1 MSGTRPA
8 PADAAPRASRWLLV
22 AAFALAAAAAL
33 AAAGGAVTR
42 ARPGPAY
49 ADARR
54 AFESPPDEARA
65 MMRWWWFG
73 PAVTESQI
81 AGDLEAMKMGG
92 LGGAEIQP
100 VYPLAL
106 DTPGGARNLPFLS
119 DPFLRML
126 SFAGER
132 ASALGLRLDL
142 TLGSGWPFGGAG
154 VGVLD
159 AASRLRHERVVVPPG
174 TPRVPRPAMT
184 AGERWIGAFV
194 GPVGDTPLTA
204 SAMTPV
210 PWPDGQDAVVLPPAR
225 HARQV
230 WMFVAGRTGMQVKR
244 PAIGAEGYVLSHYDR
259 GALDRYLDRVGAPLL
274 GAFGQRRPFA
284 IFCDSLEVYDSDWS
298 PDFLDEFKRR
308 RGYDIAPLL
317 PVLAADRGEPG
328 AMAREDWGRT
338 LTELLDE
345 RFITPLAAW
354 ARQRGTKLRM
364 QGYGIPP
371 ATVSS
376 NAVVDLPEGEGH
388 HWRELTATRWA
399 SSASHL
405 FDRPVASSE
414 TWTWLHSPSFR
425 ATPLDVK
432 AEADRHFLQG
442 ITQLVGHGWPSTP
455 EGEPY
460 PGWRFYAAGVFNDR
474 NPWWIAMPDVAR
486 YLQRVSAVLRLGRP
500 GNDVALY
507 LPVHDGYARA
517 APGRMHLLDLVRER
531 LDKQVI
537 GSILD
542 SGLGFDLV
550 DDAALAVHGTIGDRQ
565 LTIGASR
572 FRAVVV
578 PAVHAMPVETL
589 AVLEQFADAGGVVIA
604 TGHAPVRPP
613 GRGQGDAHTAFGVR
627 VQALFAR
634 PDGRAVVVPDSGMAL
649 RRELANHVA
658 PPISIADEEGR
669 GADQTRAVAPEVG
682 VVERRLDGASVF
694 FVVNTSNVTRRLR
707 VRLAPRGPAEQ
718 WDPVRGVTSR
728 ATPDARGTLTVVLA
742 PYESR
747 FLVQRMGTEVDST
760 MPEGAGGAPDPAGTG
775 SPRPPDPFAEP
786 AGDAEVVGPWTV
798 RADGETWTSEGGAM
812 RGWHARP
819 SLQYFSGVATYEAT
833 IRVPPGPGRR
843 WLDFGAGAPVASHP
857 RRNGFRTWLDAPVRD
872 AAVVWVNGTLAG
884 SLWTPPYRLEVGGS
898 LRPGENTIR
907 VEVGNTAMNH
917 MAGQSPPN
925 YRLLNLRY
933 GERFA
938 PQDMD
943 QVQVLPS
950 GLLAPVRLVTEP

>member
-1 MSGTRPA
+1 MSPPVPVTPSA
-8 PADAAPRASRWLLV
+8 PGGAAPRRRRWLV
-22 AAFALAAAAAL
+22 IAAVALAATGAA
-33 AAAGGAVTR
+33 VMR
-42 ARPGPAY
+42 AQPGPAF

-54 AFESPPDEARA
+54 AFEAPPHDARV

-81 AGDLEAMKMGG
+81 AGDLEAMKVGG

-106 DTPGGARNLPFLS
+106 DTPGGVTNLPFLS
-119 DPFLRML
+119 APFLRML
-126 SFAGER
+126 SFAGQR

-159 AASRLRHERVVVPPG
+159 AASRLRRERIVVPPG

-194 GPVGDTPLTA
+194 GPDGDTPLTA
-204 SAMTPV
+204 SAMAPL

-225 HARQV
+225 QARQV
-230 WMFVAGRTGMQVKR
+230 WMFVASRTGMQVKR

-274 GAFGQRRPFA
+274 DAFGQQRPFA
-284 IFCDSLEVYDSDWS
+284 IFCDSLEVYESDWS
-298 PDFLDEFKRR
+298 PDFLEEFQRR

-317 PVLAADRGEPG
+317 PVLAADRGERE
-328 AMAREDWGRT
+328 AMAREDWGTT

-376 NAVVDLPEGEGH
+376 SAAVDLPEGEGH

-405 FDRPVASSE
+405 FARPVASSE

-455 EGEPY
+455 DGEPY

-507 LPVHDGYARA
+507 LPVHDGYAHA

-542 SGLGFDLV
+542 AGLGFDLV
-550 DDAALAVHGTIGDRQ
+550 DDAALAGHGTVADRQ

-572 FRAVVV
+572 FRIVVV
-578 PAVHAMPVETL
+578 PAVHAMPAETL
-589 AVLEQFADAGGVVIA
+589 TVLERFADAGGVVIA
-604 TGHAPVRPP
+604 TGGPPVRPP
-613 GRGQGDAHTAFGVR
+613 GRQQADSRAAFEAR

-634 PDGRAVVVPDSGMAL
+634 PDGRAVVIPDSGWAL
-649 RRELANHVA
+649 RRELARHVA
-658 PPISIADEEGR
+658 PPISIADEQARE
-669 GADQTRAVAPEVG
+669 ADGTRAVASEVG
-682 VVERRLDGASVF
+682 VIERRLEGTSVF

-707 VRLAPRGPAEQ
+707 VRLPPRGLAEQ
-718 WDPVRGVTSR
+718 WDAVRGVTSR
-728 ATPDARGTLTVVLA
+728 AIPDARGDLAMVLA

-747 FLVQRMGTEVDST
+747 FLVQRMDVPADSA
-760 MPEGAGGAPDPAGTG
+760 MSDGARPAADTAGTATSRAPG
-775 SPRPPDPFAEP
+775 PFAEP
-786 AGDAEVVGPWTV
+786 AGDAQVVGPWTV
-798 RADGETWTSEGGAM
+798 RVDGETWTSEGSAM
-812 RGWHARP
+812 RGWHVHP
-819 SLQYFSGVATYEAT
+819 SRRHFSGVAVYEAMV
-833 IRVPPGPGRR
+833 RVPAGPGRR
-843 WLDFGAGAPVASHP
+843 WLDFGTGAPVAPHP
-857 RRNGFRTWLDAPVRD
+857 RRNGFRAWLDAPVRD
-872 AAVVWVNGTLAG
+872 AAVVWINGTRVG
-884 SLWTPPYRLEVGGS
+884 SLWTPPYRLEVSGA
-898 LRPGENTIR
+898 LRPGDNTIR

-917 MAGQSPPN
+917 MAGQSQPD
-925 YRLLNLRY
+925 YRLLHLRY
-933 GERFA
+933 GERFV

-950 GLLAPVRLVTEP
+950 GLLAPVRLVAEP